1 MKKNYQKEVVFHELT
16 SNVESTEKGAMSN
29 AQVDNE
35 IEESVPFIKDED
47 KEKVIK
53 VLEAKKALLS
63 KWYSVM
69 CKMQAAIKKGED
81 ADSYFDDVQSDDDD
95 DVYGHA
101 YIIGCVDEDEN
112 GISVFPNWRGQVTLH
127 KYHDGSWG

>member
-1 MKKNYQKEVVFHELT
+1 MKKKNQKEVDVHGLT
-16 SNVESTEKGAMSN
+16 ANIESTGKGAMSN

-47 KEKVIK
+47 KDKVIK

-63 KWYSVM
+63 KWYGVM
-69 CKMQAAIKKGED
+69 CEMQAAIEEGED
-81 ADSYFDDVQSDDDD
+81 ADSYFDDVQSDDD
-95 DVYGHA
+95 VHGHA

-112 GISVFPNWRGQVTLH
+112 GISVFPNFRGQVTLH
-127 KYHDGSWG
+127 KYTDGTWG

>member
-1 MKKNYQKEVVFHELT
+1 MEKKNQKEVDVHGLT

-47 KEKVIK
+47 KDKVIK

-63 KWYSVM
+63 KWYRVM
-69 CKMQAAIKKGED
+69 CKMQAAIEEGED
-81 ADSYFDDVQSDDDD
+81 ADSYFDDVQSDDEG
-95 DVYGHA
+95 YGHA
-101 YIIGCVDEDEN
+101 YIIGCVDEDKN

-127 KYHDGSWG
+127 KYDNGNWG

>member
-1 MKKNYQKEVVFHELT
+1 MKKKNQKEVVFHELT

-47 KEKVIK
+47 KDKVIK
-53 VLEAKKALLS
+53 VLEVKKALLS
-63 KWYSVM
+63 KWYGVM

-81 ADSYFDDVQSDDDD
+81 ADSYFDDVQSDDD